1 MRRLTLEEKIWRYNY
16 QERVYAGIIPKRN
29 TYEKNN
35 MDNLSTLQYTATLTK
50 TVVDIFFNKDTG
62 LFEAKERV
70 IRNIQSQHD
79 LYPRFM
85 HSDGYELI
93 MAATELPLPP
103 SERALP
109 PAVKVSKEQRD
120 KFLDF
125 CPSYMNA
132 YKEKLIKS
140 DGSW

>member
-1 MRRLTLEEKIWRYNY
+1 MKRLTLEERIWRYNY
-16 QERVYAGIIPKRN
+16 RERVYVGIIPKRN
-29 TYEKNN
+29 TYEKDN

-62 LFEAKERV
+62 LFEAKERSV
-70 IRNIQSQHD
+70 NNPQSRHD
-79 LYPRFM
+79 LYPRFL
-85 HSDGYELI
+85 HPDGCELI
-93 MAATELPLPP
+93 MAVTELPLPP
-103 SERALP
+103 SERAFP
-109 PAVKVSKEQRD
+109 PAVKVSKQQRD